1 MNPTHLDEAYHA
13 FISDLPRWI
22 PEGISEVDLSLLEKT
37 GLLHFET
44 FEEKGGVEELPHYFH
59 VIETAEKV
67 TLFNHQFVIW
77 IVPKVLGEIPT
88 TIVLIGRVGK
98 EKPHLEI
105 VFSTKGVY
113 NTPKLILKLLKHY
126 ISDVIDTEQ
135 AISSMEDKPSAP

>member
-1 MNPTHLDEAYHA
+1 MNPTQLDQAYSD
-13 FISDLPRWI
+13 FITDLPRWI

-44 FEEKGGVEELPHYFH
+44 FEDKEGIDQLPHYFH
-59 VIETAEKV
+59 VIETSEKV

-77 IVPKVLGEIPT
+77 IVPKLIDEIPT
-88 TIVLIGRVGK
+88 TIVLIGRINGD
-98 EKPHLEI
+98 KPHLEI

-126 ISDVIDTEQ
+126 ISDVFDTEQ
-135 AISSMEDKPSAP
+135 AISSMEEKGS